1 MLLRPAAFALQT
13 ALVLRT
19 ALILLTALAAS
30 AAVAEEK
37 PPEEAKVIWKERY
50 CSFFIVQSSWGF
62 TLFEH
67 LNGPWPNDDDVIS
80 GKLDGFGTRNV
91 VNKTADNQLTLVYS
105 EISSTS
111 KRWVAKKI
119 PGFCRRKKDLMAQI
133 EQESGKPTPPAG
145 VPAPGA
151 AATPPAAS
159 PAASPEASPTPE
171 ATPAPAPAQQ

>member
-1 MLLRPAAFALQT
+1 MLLRPAAF
-13 ALVLRT
+13 VLRT
-19 ALILLTALAAS
+19 AFVLLTAFAAS

-67 LNGPWPNDDDVIS
+67 LNGPWPNDDDLIV

-91 VNKTADNQLTLVYS
+91 VNKTADSQLTLVYS

-119 PGFCRRKKDLMAQI
+119 PGFCRRKKDLLAQI
-133 EQESGKPTPPAG
+133 EQESGNATPPAG
-145 VPAPGA
+145 ASVPVPAAP
-151 AATPPAAS
+151 ATPPATS
-159 PAASPEASPTPE
+159 PAASPEASPAPG
-171 ATPAPAPAQQ
+171 ASPAPAQQ

>member
-1 MLLRPAAFALQT
+1 MLLRLVAL
-13 ALVLRT
+13 A
-19 ALILLTALAAS
+19 LLTALAAP
-30 AAVAEEK
+30 AAQAEEK

-67 LNGPWPNDDDVIS
+67 LNGPWPNDEDVIA

-111 KRWVAKKI
+111 KRWVANKI
-119 PGFCRRKKDLMAQI
+119 PGFCRRKKDLLAQI
-133 EQESGKPTPPAG
+133 EKESGKPA
-145 VPAPGA
+145 APMPDPNA
-151 AATPPAAS
+151 APS
-159 PAASPEASPTPE
+159 
-171 ATPAPAPAQQ
+171 PAPAPTQ

>member
-1 MLLRPAAFALQT
+1 MLLRPAAF
-13 ALVLRT
+13 VLRT
-19 ALILLTALAAS
+19 AFVLLTAFTAS
-30 AAVAEEK
+30 AAAAEEK

-67 LNGPWPNDDDVIS
+67 LNGPWPNDNDLIV

-119 PGFCRRKKDLMAQI
+119 PGFCRRKKDLLAQI
-133 EQESGKPTPPAG
+133 EQESGKTTTPAG
-145 VPAPGA
+145 VPAPA
-151 AATPPAAS
+151 APATPPAAS
-159 PAASPEASPTPE
+159 PAAGPETSPAPEAS
-171 ATPAPAPAQQ
+171 PAPAQQ